1 MSHQPPAEGTP
12 GYRLIRGVIRLL
24 LWVFYRRIEV
34 IGHARMPITGPVIVT
49 PNHHNAL
56 VDAMLVIAAFPRPVR
71 VLAKADLFRHP
82 LIGPPLRLMG
92 GVPVRRRLEAGDD
105 PNKNVEM
112 FQAVTAALR
121 AGGAILIFPEGRTQ
135 AQPVLLPLRT
145 GAARIFFEA
154 EWAADERAGVAVL
167 PVGLVFHD
175 PGTFRSASV
184 LVNVGPPVATADLL
198 GLARDQPERAVRTL
212 TARLAEALRALI
224 VEAEDQHTLHLLEAL
239 ETAWW
244 EEATHR
250 GETPDGP
257 RDAAQSLAWRREVA
271 RGAARLAER
280 EPHRVAE
287 VRRRLERYRASL
299 DEVGITGAQL
309 GRPYT
314 ARDVTRYAAAN
325 AAWLVVGWPLA
336 LAGTAG
342 HFLPYQLTGCAV
354 RWLGATAEEEATDK
368 MVAGSIIYPLL
379 WALEGWLVWRLA
391 GPGAAIAFALLLIPS
406 GLLALAWQERL
417 GQVARQARAFVR
429 LLAQRDL
436 RQALLRE
443 RQALVDEVRAMAAQA
458 ASADPAGRGPHG

>member
-1 MSHQPPAEGTP
+1 V
-12 GYRLIRGVIRLL
+12 GYRLIRGVVRLL
-24 LWVFYRRIEV
+24 LWLFYRRIEI
-34 IGHARMPITGPVIVT
+34 IGRARIPMTGPVILA

-56 VDAMLVIAAFPRPVR
+56 VDAMLVVAAFPRPVR

-92 GVPVRRRLEAGDD
+92 GVPVKRRLEVGDD

-112 FQAVTAALR
+112 FRAVAAALR

-135 AQPVLLPLRT
+135 PQPILLPLRT

-154 EWAADERAGVAVL
+154 EGAADERAGVAIL

-175 PGTFRSASV
+175 PGTFRSATV
-184 LVNVGPPVATADLL
+184 LVNVGEPVVTADLL
-198 GLARDQPERAVRTL
+198 AMARDQPEHAVRTL
-212 TARLAEALRALI
+212 TARLTEALRALI
-224 VEAEDQHTLHLLEAL
+224 VEAEDQHTLDLLEAL

-244 EEATHR
+244 EEAARR
-250 GETPDGP
+250 GEGPDGP
-257 RDAAQSLAWRREVA
+257 RDAAQSLAWRQQVA

-287 VRRRLERYRASL
+287 VRRRLERYRANL
-299 DEVGITGAQL
+299 DEVGVTGAQL

-314 ARDVTRYAAAN
+314 ASGVARYVAAN
-325 AAWLVVGWPLA
+325 AAWLAVGWPLA
-336 LAGTAG
+336 LAGTVF
-342 HFLPYQLTGCAV
+342 HFLPYRLTGRAV

-368 MVAGSIIYPLL
+368 MVAGSVIYPLL
-379 WALEGWLVWRLA
+379 WALEGWLVWWLA
-391 GPGAAIAFALLLIPS
+391 GPGAGIAFALLLIPS

-429 LLAQRDL
+429 FLAQRDL
-436 RQALLRE
+436 HQALMRE
-443 RQALVDEVRAMAAQA
+443 RRALVDEVRALAAQT
-458 ASADPAGRGPHG
+458 SSTDTTGRGPHG